1 MKRRRAPPPP
11 PPPTMAILNLCRRL
25 PHKLIL
31 EILSRIP
38 AKTLLGFK
46 LVCKSWY
53 NSIHDPIFI
62 RMHANQSMEN
72 NTSVFLASEPSFS
85 MSAGPFDLVSQIYSL
100 EGNSH
105 DKCVEIE
112 NPIVHKSRVLGS
124 CNGLVCLSNGKLM
137 CLLNPFTREYKM
149 IKVDNEISFKKSV
162 FGLGY
167 DNANDDYILVQLVHT
182 DDCFDFY
189 DFDLD
194 DDMDSGVYVYSLKDT
209 LSCSKI
215 GNIPYRRLY
224 APDLGVYLNG
234 CLHWVATKKQ
244 CAPVD
249 ILTFDN
255 TEKVFREIPR
265 PVNLGEGANMTLG
278 LLGGKLSILCDF
290 YKKESEL
297 WVMGKYG
304 VADSWIKLVSMV
316 KGFLP
321 KAPQSRALCFSENG
335 KLVLKD
341 GKDPILY
348 DPKTKKVWNISYRGL
363 KWYKICKSIVYVP
376 TLVSLKS
383 GNYADVVDE
392 DKPSKKRKKR
402 AYNYS
407 DDYMLSDESEDDYEC
422 DYEYTLPDSLED
434 FDFAG

>member
-1 MKRRRAPPPP
+1 MKRRRAAAPPPS
-11 PPPTMAILNLCRRL
+11 TMGILGVCRRL

-38 AKTLLGFK
+38 AKTLLQFK

-53 NSIHDPIFI
+53 NSIQDPVFI
-62 RMHANQSMEN
+62 KMHINRSMEN
-72 NTSVFLASEPSFS
+72 DHTSVFLASEPSYS

-100 EGNSH
+100 EGDSH
-105 DKCVEIE
+105 DKCMEFE
-112 NPIVHKSRVLGS
+112 NPILHKSRVLGS
-124 CNGLVCLSNGKLM
+124 CNGLVCLSNGKVM

-149 IKVDNEISFKKSV
+149 IKVNEEISFRKSV

-167 DNANDDYILVQLVHT
+167 DGANDDYILVQLVHT

-189 DFDLD
+189 DFGSD

-209 LSCSKI
+209 LLCSKI
-215 GNIPYRRLY
+215 ANIPYRRLY

-249 ILTFDN
+249 IIAFDN
-255 TEKVFREIPR
+255 TEKVFREMPR

-290 YKKESEL
+290 YQKDSEL

-316 KGFLP
+316 RGFLP
-321 KAPQSRALCFSENG
+321 RAPKSRVLCFSENG
-335 KLVLKD
+335 KLLLKD
-341 GKDPILY
+341 GKVPILY
-348 DPKTKKVWNISYRGL
+348 DPKTKKVWNISYRGIR
-363 KWYKICKSIVYVP
+363 WYKICKSIVYVP
-376 TLVSLKS
+376 SLISLKS
-383 GNYADVVDE
+383 GNYADVVGDQ
-392 DKPSKKRKKR
+392 PSKKRKKR
-402 AYNYS
+402 NYYYS
-407 DDYMLSDESEDDYEC
+407 DEDILSDEGGDE
-422 DYEYTLPDSLED
+422 YEYTLPDFFED